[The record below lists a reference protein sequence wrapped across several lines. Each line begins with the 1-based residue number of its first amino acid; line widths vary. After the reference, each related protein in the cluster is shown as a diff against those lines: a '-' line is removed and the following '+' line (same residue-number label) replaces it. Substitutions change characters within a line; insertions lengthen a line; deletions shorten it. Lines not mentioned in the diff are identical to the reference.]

1 MLGITSASARTI
13 VVFAVPFS
21 PRTRTPPT
29 SGDTVVKISASAMSW
44 EPTTAENGNVLT
56 SHPSCGSPRPRHV
69 WVGSA
74 YADATAT
81 SHGRRP
87 DFPGLLLSDQLPES
101 QWRDRSGLAPD
112 SSAVAVP
119 DDVTSG
125 RLHGQPARVNVPTLR
140 GIATLYMARM
150 AGTA

>member
-1 MLGITSASARTI
+1 M

-29 SGDTVVKISASAMSW
+29 SGDTVVKINASAMSW

-56 SHPSCGSPRPRHV
+56 SHPSCGYPRPRHA
-69 WVGSA
+69 GSGRRTR
-74 YADATAT
+74 DATAA

-119 DDVTSG
+119 MMSH
-125 RLHGQPARVNVPTLR
+125 LA
-140 GIATLYMARM
+140 ATLDPERQERTCTCVPYAMHPLQRVWGVSSERAREFLPR
-150 AGTA
+150 